1 MLVGWGVD
9 ELDLGREF
17 APILLVSEDV
27 GRIFFGDVPLDGGVS
42 AGGAYGLDL
51 VLGGLYESSFDTFH
65 LPRFWVGLVS
75 ALRFVRP
82 SAFDGVGVAGAL
94 GVDESE
100 AVELFTVDK

>member
-75 ALRFVRP
+75 ALWFVRP